1 MRGADKISV
10 VRVLLS
16 ALILVAVPVAAVPQ
30 TLSPKALALQH
41 ATVAGALS
49 APSVAPGGTVTLW
62 ADVTPKPGI
71 HIYAAGSQ
79 EFSAVALVLAKRPG
93 VTPGA
98 PAYPPPSA
106 PVSLKTAVADAP
118 AYYGKFRIT
127 QPVTIA
133 KSAKSGDALVV
144 EGRVNYQA
152 CDDRLCYPV
161 TSEPVT
167 WTLTV
172 K

>member
-1 MRGADKISV
+1 M
-10 VRVLLS
+10 
-16 ALILVAVPVAAVPQ
+16 AAVPQ

-41 ATVAGALS
+41 ATVIGASS
-49 APSVAPGGTVTLW
+49 ASSVAPGGVVTLW
-62 ADVTPKPGI
+62 ADVAPKPGI
-71 HIYAAGSQ
+71 HIYAAGAQ
-79 EFSAVALVLAKRPG
+79 EFSPVSLVLVKRGG
-93 VTPGA
+93 VTAGVPS
-98 PAYPPPSA
+98 YPPPSA
-106 PVSLKTAVADAP
+106 PLSLKTAVVDAP

-127 QPVTIA
+127 QPITIA
-133 KSAKSGDALVV
+133 KSAKSGESMVV

-161 TSEPVT
+161 TSEPVS

>member
-1 MRGADKISV
+1 
-10 VRVLLS
+10 VRILLS
-16 ALILVAVPVAAVPQ
+16 ALILAAVPVAAVPQ

-41 ATVAGALS
+41 ATVVGAVS
-49 APSVAPGGTVTLW
+49 TPSVAPGGTANLW

-71 HIYAAGSQ
+71 HIYAAGAQ
-79 EFSAVALVLAKRPG
+79 EFSPVALVMVKRVG
-93 VTPGA
+93 INAGTPNY
-98 PAYPPPSA
+98 PAPSA
-106 PVSLKTAVADAP
+106 PLSLKSTISDAP

-127 QPVTIA
+127 QPITIA
-133 KSAKSGDALVV
+133 KSAKSGESMVV

-161 TSEPVT
+161 TSEPVS